1 MNVFVRALVA
11 GLLVT
16 ELAACCGGSPVD
28 EYLRDP
34 AALKRGKS
42 VFVGTWGAYC
52 HGFSA
57 GARDAP
63 YLFDCTWI
71 HGGSDQEVFDTIAN
85 GVPTTRM
92 IGFGGKLPQGDA
104 DIWRVVAFLKS
115 RRSGC

>member
-11 GLLVT
+11 GFLVT

-42 VFVGTWGAYC
+42 VFVGTCGAYC